1 MDHDRQQL
9 LLVSTDHGTLQ
20 ALSRALKQT
29 GHAVTTARDWSEMMT
44 KVDSAPLSVIL
55 YDVMDL
61 NEKERKRLLPLRVA
75 HPGLSMILLSS
86 LESLGLRQAIT
97 EGLIVAYLM
106 KPLSLTALEECLNS
120 LWTQRQVA
128 LA

>member
-20 ALSRALKQT
+20 ALSRALTQT

-44 KVDSAPLSVIL
+44 KVESEPLSVIV

-61 NEKERKRLLPLRVA
+61 NEKERKRLLPLRVD

-86 LESLGLRQAIT
+86 LESPDLRHAVT
-97 EGLIVAYLM
+97 EGLIAAYLM
-106 KPLSLTALEECLNS
+106 KPLSLTALEECLDA
-120 LWTQRQVA
+120 LWTQRQAA
-128 LA
+128 LV